1 MANDQTAGYR
11 LDYLIR
17 QYMTNTCTKEEMDE
31 LLAASAEKADIGL
44 LKQALKKNWDNL
56 KEDISPDSVDWEK
69 RFEEMMESIHQIP
82 DRRVARR
89 SFANRNWRKIAAAV
103 FILIGCGLIWR
114 FVHFKNNNSPLQYA
128 SQANNAD
135 IQPGSNKAVL
145 TLANGSKIVL
155 DNAQKGTV
163 ARQGNTQVIKIN
175 GGLIAYSS
183 HQRSQITDHR
193 SQIEYNTINTP
204 RGGQYEVILPDGSKV
219 WLNAASSLTF
229 PTAFTGNERKVI
241 LSGEGYFEIKP
252 LSTTSEGSMP
262 FRVQVNKLIVNVLGT
277 GFNVMAYQDE
287 NNITTTLINGS
298 VKLEFEHKQT
308 LLKPGQQ
315 SLINNINGNMQVSVA
330 DTAAVLAW
338 KEGFFRFDNT
348 DLKSIMRQISRWY
361 NVDIHYADDVS
372 DRTFTGM
379 MPRTVSLS
387 HILEVLT
394 LSNVHFK
401 VEGKMITVL
410 NK

>member
-1 MANDQTAGYR
+1 MTNDQTAGNR
-11 LDYLIR
+11 LEYLIR

-31 LLAASAEKADIGL
+31 LFAASAKKADLEL

-56 KEDISPDSVDWEK
+56 KEDNLPDAIDWEK
-69 RFEEMMESIHQIP
+69 RFKEMMADIHPIP
-82 DRRVARR
+82 DKRVARR
-89 SFANRNWRKIAAAV
+89 SFANRNWRKMAAAV

-114 FVHFKNNNSPLQYA
+114 FDHFRNNNSSVHQA
-128 SQANNAD
+128 SPANNAG

-145 TLANGSKIVL
+145 TLSNGSKIVL
-155 DNAQKGTV
+155 DNAQKGTL
-163 ARQGNTQVIKIN
+163 AQQGNTQVIKIN
-175 GGLIAYSS
+175 GGLIAYNSY
-183 HQRSQITDHR
+183 HRSKITDQR
-193 SQIEYNTINTP
+193 SQIEYNTISTP

-241 LSGEGYFEIKP
+241 LKGEGYFEIKP
-252 LSTTSEGSMP
+252 LPTANEGNMP
-262 FRVQVNKLIVNVLGT
+262 FKVQVNKLIINVLGT

-287 NNITTTLINGS
+287 NNMTTTLINGS

-315 SLINNINGNMQVSVA
+315 SLINNINGDMQVSVA
-330 DTAAVLAW
+330 DTAEVLAW
-338 KEGFFRFDNT
+338 KEGFFRFNNT

-401 VEGKMITVL
+401 VEGDIITVL